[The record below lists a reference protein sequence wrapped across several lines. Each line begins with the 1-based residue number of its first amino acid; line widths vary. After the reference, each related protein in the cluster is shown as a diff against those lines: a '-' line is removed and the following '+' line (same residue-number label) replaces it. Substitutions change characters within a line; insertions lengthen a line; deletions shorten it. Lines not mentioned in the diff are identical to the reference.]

1 MNVIYNYTMVILQ
14 IVKRGSAENKIEND
28 IDTNTNL
35 MKSMYSQKTKQTT
48 IQANSTFLSKKP
60 AKI

>member
-1 MNVIYNYTMVILQ
+1 MVILQ

-48 IQANSTFLSKKP
+48 IQANSAFSYKKP